1 MHVVVFGNWPAFS
14 SLSYAVALREH
25 FSFAISPAGAQ
36 NGIAKR
42 CGMNM
47 RDPLEEHTV
56 AVFGVDG
63 TLLEKRTGMR
73 SRKALAKFLLRLRG
87 MGVPRV
93 TVDNYGEHCLG
104 APSPAGGLGF
114 LPLDREGQTVCV
126 LAIRVVNGT
135 QRATEPQSEV
145 ALLGEVEQQLGAE
158 DKVEASAVKVRLG
171 WAALEAD
178 SPLGNVIELAWGST
192 AGAAAQD
199 DAVLLAAIDW
209 GTSAELGWLCVRQ
222 GSGASTADVKKWVR
236 TTVRERGTAGCWEG
250 MVPGFQVGL
259 SPWERMWRTL
269 QRHDNGAL
277 NEEDGKESAE
287 ANSASWNMGLGVL
300 FALMAAGQ
308 YLFLQLGSGSERARE
323 RAGSAHRPGSG
334 QSQSQG
340 PDRARPSSSWAG
352 SERTAGGGSGAA
364 HAGGAGGARFR
375 FRPGGA
381 GGSFPSPT
389 ERDGRE
395 AGGCEGGSKGKP
407 TETQRQPAQGA
418 SFGSAEPAR
427 EGSVSELEERLLR
440 LSVRDLR
447 DFAEKCAPPR
457 PAPQVPCFV
466 PYLVAP
472 SRHA

>member
-1 MHVVVFGNWPAFS
+1 
-14 SLSYAVALREH
+14 
-25 FSFAISPAGAQ
+25 
-36 NGIAKR
+36 
-42 CGMNM
+42 
-47 RDPLEEHTV
+47 
-56 AVFGVDG
+56 
-63 TLLEKRTGMR
+63 
-73 SRKALAKFLLRLRG
+73 
-87 MGVPRV
+87 
-93 TVDNYGEHCLG
+93 
-104 APSPAGGLGF
+104 
-114 LPLDREGQTVCV
+114 
-126 LAIRVVNGT
+126 
-135 QRATEPQSEV
+135 
-145 ALLGEVEQQLGAE
+145 
-158 DKVEASAVKVRLG
+158 
-171 WAALEAD
+171 
-178 SPLGNVIELAWGST
+178 
-192 AGAAAQD
+192 
-199 DAVLLAAIDW
+199 VLLAAIDW